1 MKLGNPSGHNVLDIL
16 WRPRVSWLE
25 DEGHAGYSWF
35 LLPILICW
43 MLKGCP
49 CSLLDGCCHKDSHFW
64 MFGYFQENLGVLVL
78 DSCILFYFCLFK
90 ESHNWQS
97 MINLISF
104 NWMLEVTFL
113 TANRIKY
120 LNYLQIYTFP
130 KKMILQN
137 WNKNY
142 LSQ

>member
-1 MKLGNPSGHNVLDIL
+1 MKLGNPSGHNVLHIL

-49 CSLLDGCCHKDSHFW
+49 CSLLDGCCHKDSHLW

-90 ESHNWQS
+90 ESHNWLS
-97 MINLISF
+97 MINLISKK
-104 NWMLEVTFL
+104 N
-113 TANRIKY
+113 
-120 LNYLQIYTFP
+120 IY
-130 KKMILQN
+130 KKWLFKTETRTTCH
-137 WNKNY
+137 NKALPFGTSPW
-142 LSQ
+142 LS